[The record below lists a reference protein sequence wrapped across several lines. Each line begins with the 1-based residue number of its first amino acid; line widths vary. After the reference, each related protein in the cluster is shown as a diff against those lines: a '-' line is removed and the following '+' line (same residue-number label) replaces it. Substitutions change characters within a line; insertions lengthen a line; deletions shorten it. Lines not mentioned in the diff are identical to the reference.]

1 MSKYVLSIL
10 GCDRPGIVAQVSK
23 ILTEHKCNI
32 EDLTQTVLQTEFAAI
47 FIITAAHPDNLEDM
61 VKALRS
67 KLEPQG
73 LNVLIKEMNTGC
85 PLIQKPEP
93 FVAVA
98 IGPDQSGQIA
108 GLTGIMRDYG
118 CNITAIKAINRSP
131 LYPDKIVIIIEMDVP
146 LTVSVPDLR
155 QSLENVSLQLGLE
168 FSLQH
173 KDIFESIHR
182 I

>member
-47 FIITAAHPDNLEDM
+47 FIITAAHPHSLEEL
-61 VKALRS
+61 VGALKS
-67 KLEPQG
+67 KLQPQG
-73 LNVLIKEMNTGC
+73 LNVLIKEMNAGC
-85 PLIQKPEP
+85 PLIQNPEP

-98 IGPDQSGQIA
+98 IGPDQPGQIA
-108 GLTGIMRDYG
+108 GLSEVMRDFG
-118 CNITAIKAINRSP
+118 CNITAIKAINRSH

-146 LTVSVPDLR
+146 LSATVPDLR
-155 QSLENVSLQLGLE
+155 QSLENISSLLGLE
-168 FSLQH
+168 CSLQH

-182 I
+182 V